1 MLHRTVST
9 ASLVILMGILWVN
22 AGSAQV
28 KLTPAIQEGS
38 RFETQ
43 EISSSQQTLSIAGM
57 DVVTKSETI
66 ATIVSVVG
74 KRNAAGHLEV
84 TKHTKTLQVSI
95 NAQGMEYFFDSA
107 NPDKRGNSPLEI
119 FRDVH
124 KLSTRMTPIVVY
136 DKDLQVREVKIDD
149 DLLNSLPAAARNLAK
164 DQFSPQTL
172 ATTAQQEF
180 AFFPGKPV
188 KAGDSWTRQETL
200 TLDSGQALVFQIQYT
215 YDGTVD
221 TNGVKLDK
229 ITRLPLKVKLTLA
242 DDAPLPFKLK
252 ESKLKPEQSGT
263 LLFDR
268 DRGRVVERKESMRI
282 TGDITFIANGN
293 DLPARLQLTIKSETT
308 ETP

>member
-9 ASLVILMGILWVN
+9 ASLSILMGILWVN
-22 AGSAQV
+22 AVSAQV
-28 KLTPAIQEGS
+28 KLSPAIQEGS
-38 RFETQ
+38 QFETQ

-57 DVVTKSETI
+57 DVVTKTETV

-84 TKHTKTLQVSI
+84 TKRTKALQISI

-124 KLSTRMTPIVVY
+124 KLSTQMTPIVVY
-136 DKDLQVREVKIDD
+136 DKDLQVREVKIND

-164 DQFSPQTL
+164 DQFAPQTL
-172 ATTAQQEF
+172 ATAAQQEL
-180 AFFPGKPV
+180 APLPDKPV
-188 KAGDSWTRQETL
+188 KAGASWTRQETL
-200 TLDSGQALVFQIQYT
+200 TLDSGQALVFEVQYT
-215 YDGTVD
+215 YDGTVEK
-221 TNGVKLDK
+221 NGVKLDK
-229 ITRLPLKVKLTLA
+229 ITRRPLKVKLTLA
-242 DDAPLPFKLK
+242 ADAPLPFKLK
-252 ESKLKPEQSGT
+252 ESKLKPENSGV

-268 DRGRVVERKESMRI
+268 ARGRFVQRKESIRI
-282 TGDITFIANGN
+282 RGGITFIANGN
-293 DLPARLQLTIKSETT
+293 DLPARLDLTIKSETT

>member
-136 DKDLQVREVKIDD
+136 DL
-149 DLLNSLPAAARNLAK
+149 SL
-164 DQFSPQTL
+164 
-172 ATTAQQEF
+172 
-180 AFFPGKPV
+180 
-188 KAGDSWTRQETL
+188 
-200 TLDSGQALVFQIQYT
+200 IH
-215 YDGTVD
+215 
-221 TNGVKLDK
+221 
-229 ITRLPLKVKLTLA
+229 I
-242 DDAPLPFKLK
+242 
-252 ESKLKPEQSGT
+252 
-263 LLFDR
+263 
-268 DRGRVVERKESMRI
+268 
-282 TGDITFIANGN
+282 
-293 DLPARLQLTIKSETT
+293 
-308 ETP
+308 